1 MKIQTNV
8 KTNEDTNEDTN
19 KGNWGGIVI
28 SPNPKKTSVF
38 LKMDAQGNIIEEVET
53 VSGDR
58 MAEIAKRRAEKLGLK

>member
-8 KTNEDTNEDTN
+8 KTNEDTN